1 MKKPKNILNI
11 LTLILILN
19 YGDFYGQDT
28 IKLKGHLR
36 ETFLLESFE
45 MYPDKTFKWTNEYD
59 LSWSEYGGYKIE
71 KNKLIFDFY
80 IWMWKPTSMSIRDS
94 IAKTPKI
101 LNTRIFEIEGKRVY
115 PITEKGKRI
124 IKMKDPY
131 YRRKWSWLFGNRYE
145 YKIMADKKL

>member
-1 MKKPKNILNI
+1 MRKPKNILNI

-59 LSWSEYGGYKIE
+59 LSWSEYGEYKIE

>member
-1 MKKPKNILNI
+1 MRKTKNILKI
-11 LTLILILN
+11 FTLILIFNFLKS
-19 YGDFYGQDT
+19 YGQDT
-28 IKLKGHLR
+28 IRLKGLLR

-45 MYPDKTFKWTNEYD
+45 LYPDKTFKWTNEYD
-59 LSWSEYGGYKIE
+59 LSWSEYGEYKIE
-71 KNKLIFDFY
+71 NNILTLDFY
-80 IWMWKPTSMSIRDS
+80 IFLWEPTSMSIKDS
-94 IAKTPKI
+94 IAESPKK
-101 LNTRIFEIEGKRVY
+101 LNTRIFEIGGKRVY